1 MNGLALFPFLEFLGE
16 KINFERWEL
25 GKKIG
30 SHWSRQKEFYEKMT
44 EKRGVRDPED
54 ETKNIIN
61 WFKGVGTT
69 AVEVLAILYL
79 PICWFLICRR
89 GYSVG
94 GEDLF
99 NFPYRNPN
107 SVVKNPTDRI
117 NTIYNSNPGVA
128 RGGGTFT
135 GKYDRVSAPYHIL
148 ASPPRDIATNILYWF
163 IDSGAT
169 TFSWGRML
177 LSMVIEGCRPVCG
190 YVPAGDGESRNNI
203 MKFALNI
210 PISLALVPI
219 LIIIGTF
226 ISTITNVIIPV
237 LKIKDNVWP
246 FVGTRIFSPMIWLLV
261 LLITGLFT
269 PYSTIIIILIMAC
282 MAVWTT
288 VQIFS
293 LSYFILAAP
302 FLYAY
307 RSQENKNTEQLKIL
321 VKTVANATFW
331 VFLLKLSGGPTKT
344 FFGPQAMVGSFLA
357 MVFLLWKTKGVVIK

>member
-16 KINFERWEL
+16 KVGFEGWDL
-25 GKKIG
+25 GKKMTT
-30 SHWSRQKEFYEKMT
+30 HWSKQKEFYEKMSG
-44 EKRGVRDPED
+44 KSGVRDPDD
-54 ETKNIIN
+54 ETKNVIN
-61 WFKGVGTT
+61 WVKGVGSS
-69 AVEVLAILYL
+69 AVEVLALLYL

-99 NFPYRNPN
+99 NFPYRNP
-107 SVVKNPTDRI
+107 SSTVKNPTEPI
-117 NTIYNSNPGVA
+117 NNIYGSQK
-128 RGGGTFT
+128 GGGTFL

-148 ASPPRDIATNILYWF
+148 ANPPRDIASNIIYWF

-177 LSMVIEGCRPVCG
+177 LSMIIEGCRPICG

-210 PISLALVPI
+210 PLSLALVPMI
-219 LIIIGTF
+219 IIIGSF
-226 ISTITNVIIPV
+226 ISTITNVIVPV
-237 LKIKDNVWP
+237 VKIKDNVWP
-246 FVGTRIFSPMIWLLV
+246 FVGTRLFSPMIWLLI

-269 PYSTIIIILIMAC
+269 PYSSIIIILIMAC
-282 MAVWTT
+282 MGLWTT
-288 VQIFS
+288 IQMFS

-307 RSQENKNTEQLKIL
+307 QSNENKNTEQLKIL
-321 VKTVANATFW
+321 VKTIANATFW
-331 VFLLKLSGGPTKT
+331 VFLLKLSIGPTNT

-357 MVFLLWKTKGVVIK
+357 MVFLLGKTKGVVIK